1 MPNTGASGTETMLSA
16 GGTTARF
23 DGVRLQVVR
32 GRTTWT
38 LPVRALRSAE
48 ATPAG
53 GLRIRISGPPGHA
66 AGHGLGASVELRAP
80 NARSAQAFLAQL
92 TAALAATEPVADG
105 HALVRVER
113 RQPPRRELGPRAR
126 AVVRIAR
133 VVPVYG
139 LVLFLLGLVSP
150 LDAGTAA
157 ATLVAGGVLGLAGG
171 VPLWRAAR
179 RVRSL
184 WLLRRRGVGVVG
196 EVTGYVRIWDKGG
209 HLWVFSRMSFTTLDG
224 QRMRDVPSVVTVW
237 GFADRAY
244 AGPVDL
250 VYDPEHPARA
260 SRPLTVGFA
269 FRTLLLA
276 AVAALPAAGSVACVL
291 PNLPF

>member
-1 MPNTGASGTETMLSA
+1 M
-16 GGTTARF
+16 
-23 DGVRLQVVR
+23 
-32 GRTTWT
+32 
-38 LPVRALRSAE
+38 
-48 ATPAG
+48 
-53 GLRIRISGPPGHA
+53 
-66 AGHGLGASVELRAP
+66 ELRAP
-80 NARSAQAFLAQL
+80 SARSAQAFLAQL

-150 LDAGTAA
+150 WTPSTAA

-179 RVRSL
+179 QVRSL

-209 HLWVFSRMSFTTLDG
+209 HLWVFSRMSFTTVDG

-269 FRTLLLA
+269 FRTPAPRGRGGASRGGLRGVRPAEPALLNT
-276 AVAALPAAGSVACVL
+276 AAGPPAGGPAPARARARAQEGSCAARTR
-291 PNLPF
+291 